1 MSLSNK
7 ISTIKNNQESYEKY
21 YKEVRRFFEMKTK
34 WEMRKNKKKS
44 NCLICNNITNSMIFE
59 VSGDLYLAKCEKKT
73 CKPIEILRKKF
84 ILIESKIQEIQH
96 KLNYLKSKFIIEK
109 MDTMFKFIDN
119 KNAIKIFKDEF
130 DEYRE
135 LIKNNELYNS
145 ENKMEETQN
154 IIDEINQDIYKEL
167 IHIEKLRETIISGQN
182 NSIIINDIIDIF
194 NNKLTPL
201 VEKLQNVQY
210 PIMEMN
216 ITKKGDIKLYQN
228 TKINE
233 FIEIK

>member
-1 MSLSNK
+1 
-7 ISTIKNNQESYEKY
+7 
-21 YKEVRRFFEMKTK
+21 
-34 WEMRKNKKKS
+34 
-44 NCLICNNITNSMIFE
+44 
-59 VSGDLYLAKCEKKT
+59 
-73 CKPIEILRKKF
+73 
-84 ILIESKIQEIQH
+84 
-96 KLNYLKSKFIIEK
+96 
-109 MDTMFKFIDN
+109 MFKFIDN

-135 LIKNNELYNS
+135 LIKLNELYNS

-154 IIDEINQDIYKEL
+154 NIDEINQDIYKEL